1 MMRRAPCSSISTPTA
16 SVGRADGS
24 MYAARIVSSPV
35 MVDRCRVKFSVMEGL
50 AGLSERFAEAFLGRL
65 GVIAASV
72 PPRKRYW
79 PRSTLTSAAS
89 VYVMSM
95 RSPTCTLERL
105 ALSATICVTVWP
117 SDVVTVIDGTEGSML
132 LTVTD
137 EVV

>member
-1 MMRRAPCSSISTPTA
+1 MMRRAPGSSISTPTA

-35 MVDRCRVKFSVMEGL
+35 MVDRCLVKILCNGR
-50 AGLSERFAEAFLGRL
+50 AGWERFAEAFLGRL
-65 GVIAASV
+65 GVIAASG
-72 PPRKRYW
+72 PQRKRYW